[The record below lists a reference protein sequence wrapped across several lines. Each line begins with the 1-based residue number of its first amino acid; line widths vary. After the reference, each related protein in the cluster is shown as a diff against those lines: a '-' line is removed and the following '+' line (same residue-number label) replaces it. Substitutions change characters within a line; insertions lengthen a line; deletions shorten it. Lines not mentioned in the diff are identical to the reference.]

1 MFIKYARGMVYWAD
15 IPKYE
20 NNPNVQSGMR
30 PCIIVSNNIG
40 NQFSKLVTVVPCT
53 TNTDKNPEQITHMRL
68 KLGREEESLVLC
80 ENIMTINKDLLKGFM
95 GMLDGDLIQELNQ
108 TLSATLGLIEIAE
121 PKVKIIGKTKEEIVK
136 KPKEEIVKKPKEK
149 NEIRRGPRISD
160 PKEMLSFLSYVKS
173 HSRKEA
179 MVKYEIPNEGA
190 VTQRALYY
198 RKKLKMK

>member
-15 IPKYE
+15 IPRYE

-30 PCIIVSNNIG
+30 PCIIVSNDIG
-40 NQFSKLVTVVPCT
+40 NQFSKVVTVVPCT
-53 TNTDKNPEQITHMRL
+53 TNTDRNPEQVTHMIL
-68 KLGREEESLVLC
+68 KLGRDEDSLVLC

-95 GMLDGDLIQELNQ
+95 GMLGEDLIDELNQ
-108 TLSATLGLIEIAE
+108 ALSATLGLVKVAE
-121 PKVKIIGKTKEEIVK
+121 PKIKIIGKTEEL
-136 KPKEEIVKKPKEK
+136 KEEIVKKPKEK
-149 NEIRRGPRISD
+149 PKEKNKTRRGPRISD
-160 PKEMLSFLSYVKS
+160 PKEMLSFLSYLQS